1 MRIILNKKGELLK
14 EVDAETLRGADLRY
28 ANLSYA
34 DLRYAD
40 LRYANLSYADLRY
53 ADLRYANL
61 SYADLRYAN
70 LSYADLSYADL
81 SYANLSYADI
91 IVITW
96 APWTTYITKGHIRI
110 GCQSHTLTEWRDFSD
125 DQISEMDSRALDF
138 WKLNKEFI
146 INLCERFVEADKSE
160 TN

>member
-14 EVDAETLRGADLRY
+14 EVDAETLRGADLRG
-28 ANLSYA
+28 A
-34 DLRYAD
+34 DLRCAD
-40 LRYANLSYADLRY
+40 LRGADLRCADLRY

-70 LSYADLSYADL
+70 LSYADLRGANL
-81 SYANLSYADI
+81 RYANLRGANI